1 MGYRLARVC
10 GRLDVEEM
18 LDEVSPE
25 RLNGWIAYYRI
36 EPFGDDW
43 GPPTKICETIA
54 NILVT
59 EEKDLAEA
67 DEFRP
72 LFQGQKR
79 RSRRQ
84 KRMVKP
90 EQAMPALQ
98 AIYGN
103 NRNTSR

>member
-1 MGYRLARVC
+1 MMAFRLARMC
-10 GRLDVEEM
+10 GRLDVDEM

-25 RLNGWIAYYRI
+25 TVNKWIAYWRI

-59 EEKDLAEA
+59 EEKDLSEA
-67 DEFRP
+67 GEFRP

-79 RSRRQ
+79 RKS
-84 KRMVKP
+84 KRKGGMVKP
-90 EQAMPALQ
+90 DQALA
-98 AIYGN
+98 AIAARYG
-103 NRNTSR
+103 